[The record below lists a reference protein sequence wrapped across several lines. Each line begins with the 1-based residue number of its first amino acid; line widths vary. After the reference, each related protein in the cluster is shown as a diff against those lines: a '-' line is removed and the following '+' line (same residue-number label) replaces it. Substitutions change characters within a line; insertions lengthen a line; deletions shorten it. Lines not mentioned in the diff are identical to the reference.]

1 MTGSSLLAI
10 LLDMRRRTFLQMSAC
25 LGLSPGLSASED
37 PPIRIGLTPVILDD
51 RVRFLRDWSQWLER
65 ELGTSVEIVQ
75 RAKYQD
81 IMELLNRQ
89 QLDAAWICGYPYV
102 LNQDH
107 LDLLAIPVYQG
118 EPLYHAY
125 ILGHGADRGIR
136 DLRDLP
142 GRTFA
147 FSDPLSNSGY
157 LYPVYRFRQLFHSPV
172 RGEQSPFRKS
182 FFAWG
187 HRHVIEAVA
196 AGLAD
201 AGAVDGYVWD
211 QLNRLHP
218 ELTSKT
224 HIIERSPAFGFPPLV
239 SNRSLDP
246 ERKSRL
252 ARVFTGM
259 NQDDE
264 GRALLDSL
272 GLDRFQPGSPTLYD
286 SIAGMARRVAE
297 TGGNRT

>member
-1 MTGSSLLAI
+1 VLVI
-10 LLDMRRRTFLQMSAC
+10 LLSMRRRTFLQLSAC
-25 LGLSPGLSASED
+25 LSLSPGTSAGKE

-51 RVRFLRDWSQWLER
+51 RVRFLRTWGHWLETQ
-65 ELGTSVEIVQ
+65 LGTSVEFVQ

-81 IMELLNRQ
+81 IMELLGRQ

-102 LNQDH
+102 LNQGH
-107 LDLLAIPVYQG
+107 LDLLAVPVYQDK
-118 EPLYHAY
+118 PQYHAY
-125 ILGHGADRGIR
+125 ILSHSNDREIQN
-136 DLRDLP
+136 LRDLSD
-142 GRTFA
+142 RVFA

-157 LYPVYRFRQLFHSPV
+157 LYPIYRFQQHLHSAGHGKQP
-172 RGEQSPFRKS
+172 RFRKS

-224 HIIERSPAFGFPPLV
+224 RIIERSPPFGFPPLV
-239 SNRSLDP
+239 SNRTLDP
-246 ERKSRL
+246 KRKRRL
-252 ARVFTGM
+252 SKVFTRM
-259 NQDDE
+259 NLDAE
-264 GRALLDSL
+264 GRTLLDSL
-272 GLDRFQPGSPTLYD
+272 GLDRFQYGSPDLYD
-286 SIAGMARRVAE
+286 SIADMARKVAE